1 MIDFAALP
9 PEINSALMYAGA
21 GSGPMLAAAA
31 AWDALAGEL
40 QAVAASY
47 GAVVISLTDGP
58 WQGPSAASM
67 AAAASPQIAWL
78 NGAAEQAA
86 QAGSQAAAAASAYE
100 AAFLATVPPPVVE
113 ANRALL
119 AVLLAT
125 NFLGQNTAAIAATE
139 AQYLEMWAQD
149 AAAMYGYSGASA
161 EATTLPALTPQY
173 VATSL
178 SGLGAQANA
187 QVNALNSAATAAGL
201 QEIPKALSQMAG
213 LTNTPP
219 WLANPQAA
227 IGLTGSAWNSNG
239 DGIVVAGVFGD
250 VLNGLT
256 GSSTLDG
263 SSAINGF
270 TRMISPVRL
279 FGTTFRDI
287 DGLSRAFFPAAKAA
301 EGAAKA
307 AEGAA
312 AAAAPALGSGLGNAL
327 GGITGAVGNAAKV
340 GAFSVPAS
348 WVSTPAVNPI
358 TVALNGMSGAAA
370 AEPATAAFG
379 GLPMVPGA
387 GTGRSVANFAA
398 PRYGFKPT
406 VVVQP
411 PSGG

>member
-1 MIDFAALP
+1 M
-9 PEINSALMYAGA
+9 LMYTGA

-47 GAVVISLTDGP
+47 GAVVASLTDGP
-58 WQGPSAASM
+58 WQGPSAAAM
-67 AAAASPQIAWL
+67 AAAATPQITWL
-78 NGAAEQAA
+78 NSAAEKAA
-86 QAGSQAAAAASAYE
+86 LAGSQAAAAASAYE

-119 AVLLAT
+119 ATLLAT

-161 EATTLPALTPQY
+161 AATSLPPLTPQA

-178 SGLGAQANA
+178 SGLGAQVNA
-187 QVNALNSAATAAGL
+187 QFNALNSAAAAAGL
-201 QEIPKALSQMAG
+201 HEIPKALSQMAG
-213 LTNTPP
+213 VTNTPP

-227 IGLTGSAWNSNG
+227 LGLTGHTWNATG
-239 DGIVVAGVFGD
+239 DGIVVNGMLGD
-250 VLNGLT
+250 VVEGMT
-256 GSSTLDG
+256 GSATLDA
-263 SSAINGF
+263 STPFDTYI
-270 TRMISPVRL
+270 RLVSPMRL
-279 FGTTFRDI
+279 TTTALKDL
-287 DGLSRAFFPAAKAA
+287 DGLFHSAFPAAAKAA

-312 AAAAPALGSGLGNAL
+312 AAVAPTFGSGFGNAL
-327 GGITGAVGNAAKV
+327 GGIVGGASKV
-340 GAFSVPAS
+340 GAMSVPAS
-348 WVSTPAVNPI
+348 WVSTPAANPI

-387 GTGRSVANFAA
+387 GAGRSVANFAT

-406 VVVQP
+406 MVVQP